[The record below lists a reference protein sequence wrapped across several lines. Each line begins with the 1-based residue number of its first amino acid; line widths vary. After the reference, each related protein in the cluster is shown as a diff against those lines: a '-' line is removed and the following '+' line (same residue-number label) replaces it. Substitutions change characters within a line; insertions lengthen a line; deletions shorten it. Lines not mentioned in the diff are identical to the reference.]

1 MSYDFS
7 FERKNA
13 VILISCVL
21 LIAVLLV
28 VAGFLLG
35 IRSTSSNASTSNQRP
50 VPPLQAPTVEKP
62 SSPSPSPPSPLDVS
76 SSTPLPASAALQIEK
91 PSPDH
96 SHKSH
101 PSPQFSL
108 QIGAFHSKQNAEA
121 RVKILKDQGVAATIM
136 SIRDALGTTWFAVR
150 TGAYSDLPSATK
162 AAQAM
167 SAATSEYVIVR
178 PAQSL

>member
-7 FERKNA
+7 FEKKNA
-13 VILISCVL
+13 VILTSCVL

-28 VAGFLLG
+28 LAGFLLG
-35 IRSTSSNASTSNQRP
+35 IRSSSSNASASKPQP
-50 VPPLQAPTVEKP
+50 VPPVQARSVEKP
-62 SSPSPSPPSPLDVS
+62 NPLPSPPTPLDVS
-76 SSTPLPASAALQIEK
+76 PSEPLPASAPLQIEK

-108 QIGAFHSKQNAEA
+108 QIGAFRSKQNAEA

-167 SAATSEYVIVR
+167 SATTNEFVIVR